1 MKQAWLACLAASCAF
16 SASTR
21 AADILTIVVDNE
33 EGIYTMHSDVWFDAT
48 PNQIFQVYRHWDYS
62 TQFSRAIVESRDMEP
77 DEDGRPQFYVRNKGC
92 VLFFCKSFVRQ
103 GYVEV
108 EDERVLRAFTNP
120 ETSDFHL
127 SNESWTFVEKDGGT
141 VVTYTLEMK
150 PKFWV
155 PPAVGP
161 YFIKRKLKKS
171 GGQAVD
177 RIEAIAQGIGSD

>member
-1 MKQAWLACLAASCAF
+1 MRQTWVFFVAVSCTLGGTA
-16 SASTR
+16 R
-21 AADILTIVVDNE
+21 AADILSIAVDNE
-33 EGIYTMHSDVWFDAT
+33 GGIYTMHSDVWFDT
-48 PNQIFQVYRHWDYS
+48 TIEQIFEVYRHWDYS
-62 TQFSRAIVESRDMEP
+62 TQFSRTIVESRDMEP
-77 DEDGRPQFYVRNKGC
+77 DVNGRPQFYVRNKGC

-103 GYVEV
+103 GYVEI
-108 EDERVLRAFTNP
+108 DGMQVLRAFTNP

-141 VVTYTLEMK
+141 VVSYTLEMK

-161 YFIKRKLKKS
+161 FFIKRKLKKS

-177 RIEAIAQGIGSD
+177 RIEVIAQGIGSD

>member
-1 MKQAWLACLAASCAF
+1 MRTAWLTCVALSCAI
-16 SASTR
+16 SVTAR
-21 AADILTIVVDNE
+21 AADILSITVDNE
-33 EGIYTMHSDVWFDAT
+33 DGTYTMYSDVWFEAS
-48 PNQIFQVYRHWDYS
+48 PAKIFQVYRHWDYS
-62 TQFSRAIVESRDMEP
+62 TQFSRAIVEARDMEP
-77 DEDGRPQFYVRNKGC
+77 DTEGRPQFYVRNKGC

-108 EDERVLRAFTNP
+108 EGQRVLRAFTNP

-141 VVTYTLEMK
+141 VVTYTLEMR

-155 PPAVGP
+155 PPAIGP

-177 RIEAIAQGIGSD
+177 RIEDIAQGIGSD